1 MGEKISNFNQLAPTG
16 FRLTIS
22 REFYPH
28 MQYFAQQV
36 QHPSLEVPASDLS
49 YKRLQNVGITGNQ
62 IVNGSVTIDVLMD
75 ENMESY
81 KEIYDWMSRMTDERH
96 KPASARFNN
105 SSGEAVPTSYCDIS
119 LSILTSSN
127 NPNKEILYKNAFPT
141 SLGDIQFNTTSSGEY
156 ITFPVTFRFD
166 YFEFK

>member
-1 MGEKISNFNQLAPTG
+1 MGEKISNFNHLAPTG

-28 MQYFAQQV
+28 MQFFAQQV
-36 QHPSLEVPASDLS
+36 QHPSLEVPPSDLS

-62 IVNGSVTIDVLMD
+62 IVNGSVTVDVLMD
-75 ENMESY
+75 ENMEAY

-96 KPASARFNN
+96 KPASARFAN
-105 SSGEAVPTSYCDIS
+105 ARDAIPTSYCDIS

-141 SLGDIQFNTTSSGEY
+141 SLGDIQFNTTSTGEY